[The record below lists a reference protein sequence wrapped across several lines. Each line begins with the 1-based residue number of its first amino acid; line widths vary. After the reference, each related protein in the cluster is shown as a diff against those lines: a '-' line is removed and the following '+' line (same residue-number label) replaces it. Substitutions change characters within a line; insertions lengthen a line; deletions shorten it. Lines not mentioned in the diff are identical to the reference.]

1 MPFEN
6 EHAARLQDPKKY
18 KVLKRTNDKFGTGID
33 AIFGKKDALSP
44 MELQALRFNKD
55 KFTPAE
61 AEEWL
66 KTHKVTATEFTPAKA
81 EDDELCSDEDS
92 SSSSEEEESDESSSE
107 ESSSE
112 ESSEDEAE
120 SDIEDYIPSEKDS
133 GAA

>member
-18 KVLKRTNDKFGTGID
+18 KVLQRTNDKFGAGVD
-33 AIFGKKDALSP
+33 AIFGKKDAKSP

-55 KFTPAE
+55 KFTLDE

-66 KTHKVTATEFTPAKA
+66 KSHKVTATEFTPAKTEQDA
-81 EDDELCSDEDS
+81 KCGEGDS
-92 SSSSEEEESDESSSE
+92 LSSSE

-112 ESSEDEAE
+112 ESSSEASSEDESA
-120 SDIEDYIPSEKDS
+120 SDVEKYIRSEKDT